1 MKVLVTGSAGFI
13 GQWVSLSLEAA
24 GHEMVAFDHPNDVAD
39 YNLLLMACDGSEPVE
54 GIIHLAGRLGTSE
67 LLGSEH
73 EAAKVNILGAINAYD
88 VAAKLGIP
96 LVQIGTG
103 HKGQPNTY
111 AITKACAEDLAL
123 ARAQWTG
130 AKITVVRAF
139 HVYGAGQK
147 PPPPHGRA
155 VVRKI
160 MPSFICR
167 ALTRMP
173 VEIYGTGQQRID
185 LVHAADVADVLVQ
198 ALQGPYGTVVQAGTG
213 KATTVTQAAKDVL
226 HAVAPTGVISYH
238 AMRAGEPED
247 SWVVADAP
255 ACPNPWPHRLMETV
269 MWYRRLLDAA
279 QVEDHC

>member
-1 MKVLVTGSAGFI
+1 MKILVTGSSGFI
-13 GQWVSLSLEAA
+13 GTWVSLSLTAA
-24 GHEMVAFDHPNDVAD
+24 GHEMVPFDRPAD
-39 YNLLLMACDGSEPVE
+39 IMEPAALARAAEGCE
-54 GIIHLAGRLGTSE
+54 GIIHLAGRLGTAE
-67 LLGSEH
+67 LLGSEY
-73 EAAKVNILGAINAYD
+73 AAARVNVLGAVRVYD
-88 VAAKLGIP
+88 LAQAMAVP

-103 HKGQPNTY
+103 HRGQLNTY

-147 PPPPHGRA
+147 PPPPHGHA
-155 VVRKI
+155 AVRKI
-160 MPSFICR
+160 IPSFVCR

-198 ALQGPYGTVVQAGTG
+198 ALGGPYGTVVQAGTG

-226 HAVAPTGVISYH
+226 RAVAPTGTLCYM

-247 SWVVADAP
+247 SWVVADTP
-255 ACPNPWPHRLMETV
+255 ACVNPWPHRLGETV
-269 MWYRRLLDAA
+269 MWYRELLDTA
-279 QVEDHC
+279 QAGDHG

>member
-1 MKVLVTGSAGFI
+1 MKILVTGSSGFI
-13 GQWVSLSLEAA
+13 GTWVSRSLAAA
-24 GHEMVAFDHPNDVAD
+24 GHEMVPFDRPAD
-39 YNLLLMACDGSEPVE
+39 IMERNTLARAAEGCE
-54 GIIHLAGRLGTSE
+54 GIIHLAGRLGTAE
-67 LLGSEH
+67 LLGSEY
-73 EAAKVNILGAINAYD
+73 AAARVNILGAVRVYD
-88 VAAKLGIP
+88 LAQAMAVP
-96 LVQIGTG
+96 VVQIGTG
-103 HKGQPNTY
+103 HRGQLNTY
-111 AITKACAEDLAL
+111 AITKAAAEDLGL

-155 VVRKI
+155 EVRKI
-160 MPSFICR
+160 IPSFVCR

-213 KATTVTQAAKDVL
+213 KPTTVAQAAKDVL
-226 HAVAPTGVISYH
+226 NEVAPTGILAYM

-255 ACPNPWPHRLMETV
+255 ACANPWPHRLAETV
-269 MWYRRLLDAA
+269 MWYRQFLDGQPAG
-279 QVEDHC
+279 DHG